1 MPTFVASRDDE
12 AFVNEGIGDVIG
24 GVEEAAL
31 IVPQIENECLH
42 AGGLVRGKGIV
53 KFLFRSRFPV
63 CPDELLNVDIAGR
76 IL

>member
-1 MPTFVASRDDE
+1 M
-12 AFVNEGIGDVIG
+12 IG

-42 AGGLVRGKGIV
+42 AGGLVRGERIV